1 MVIRSPSPEV
11 EIPDTPLTPFVLQR
25 ERELNDH
32 TAVVNGAT
40 GEALSYADLGA
51 SIRRAASGFAAL
63 GVVKGDVVALY
74 APNSPEYIIAFHAI
88 SYIGGTVTTVNP
100 LYNSEELLRQINDS
114 GAKVVVTIPELLNN
128 MPVSEHKKTIGN
140 IVVFGEASNAISFSQ
155 LLNHGELAEPVEVDV
170 DSHVVALPYSS
181 GTTGL
186 PKGVMI
192 THKNLVANVCQIA
205 GIDGYLETDENDR
218 QVAVLPFFHIYGMN
232 IFMCFALCRGATV
245 ITMPRFDL
253 EQFLT
258 LIQQHKATRTYIA
271 PPIAVAL
278 AKHPVVDQF
287 QLSSL
292 KIMLSGAAPL
302 GSEITQEVEARIGCD
317 VVQGYGLTETSPVTN
332 VCPNEAGKKKYGS
345 IGPPISNTEIKVIDL
360 ELGESLGR
368 NQKGEVCIRGPQ
380 VMKGY
385 LHNSEATHACIDSEG
400 WFHTGDVGY
409 ADEDGYF
416 YIVDRVKELIKYKA
430 YQVAPAELEALLLT
444 HPEVADVAVIGV
456 PDQECGELP
465 MAYVVKK
472 GEVDAG
478 DIMEFV
484 ASRVAPYKKIRMVE
498 FIEAVPKAP
507 SGKILRRILRDQV
520 KGSD

>member
-11 EIPDTPLTPFVLQR
+11 EIPDAHLTPFVLQR
-25 ERELNDH
+25 ERELKDH
-32 TAVVNGAT
+32 TAIVNGAT
-40 GEALSYADLGA
+40 GEVISYAELGA

-63 GVVKGDVVALY
+63 GVGIGDVVALY
-74 APNSPEYIIAFHAI
+74 APNSPDYIIAFHAI

-100 LYNSEELLRQINDS
+100 LYNCEELMRQISDS

-128 MPVSEHKKTIGN
+128 LPASEYPNTIGD
-140 IVVFGEASNAISFSQ
+140 IVVFGQAGNAISFSQ
-155 LLNHGELAEPVEVDV
+155 LLNHKELAEPVEVDV
-170 DSHVVALPYSS
+170 DTHVVALPYSS

-205 GIDGYLETDENDR
+205 GIDGYLETDENDI
-218 QVAVLPFFHIYGMN
+218 QIAVLPFFHIYGMN

-278 AKHPVVDQF
+278 AKHPLVDQF

-292 KIMLSGAAPL
+292 KMMLSGAAPL
-302 GSEITQEVEARIGCD
+302 GSEVTQEVESRIGCD

-332 VCPNEAGKKKYGS
+332 VCPNAAGKKKYGS
-345 IGPPISNTEIKVIDL
+345 IGPPICNTEMKVIDL
-360 ELGESLGR
+360 ESGDSLDR
-368 NQKGEVCIRGPQ
+368 NQRGEVCIRGPQ
-380 VMKGY
+380 VMRGY
-385 LHNSEATHACIDSEG
+385 LHNSKATHACIDSDG

-409 ADEDGYF
+409 ADDDGYF
-416 YIVDRVKELIKYKA
+416 YIVDRVKELIKYKG

-444 HPEVADVAVIGV
+444 HPEITDVAVIGA

-465 MAYVVKK
+465 MAFVVQK
-472 GEVDAG
+472 GEVNADE
-478 DIMEFV
+478 IIEFV
-484 ASRVAPYKKIRMVE
+484 ASRVAPYKKIRIVE
-498 FIEAVPKAP
+498 LIEAVPKAP
-507 SGKILRRILRDQV
+507 SGKILRRILRDQLP
-520 KGSD
+520 KSD